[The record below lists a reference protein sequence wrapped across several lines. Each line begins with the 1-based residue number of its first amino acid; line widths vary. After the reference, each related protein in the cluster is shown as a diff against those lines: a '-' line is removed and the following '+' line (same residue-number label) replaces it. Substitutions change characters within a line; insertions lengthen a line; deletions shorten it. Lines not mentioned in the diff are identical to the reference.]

1 MTYPELIW
9 RLVEM
14 ILKEKDK
21 NREIDKVEQDNKA
34 DVKKQDEV

>member
-9 RLVEM
+9 HLVEM

-21 NREIDKVEQDNKA
+21 NLEIDKVKQDSKA